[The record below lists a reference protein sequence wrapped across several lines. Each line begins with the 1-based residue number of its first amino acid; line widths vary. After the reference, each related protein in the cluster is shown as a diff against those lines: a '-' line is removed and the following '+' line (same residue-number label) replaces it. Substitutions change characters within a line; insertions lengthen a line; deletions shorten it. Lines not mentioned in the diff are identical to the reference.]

1 MMLFKLS
8 LNNIK
13 KSFKDYGIYFVTLIL
28 GVCIF
33 YIFNSI
39 DSQTA
44 MLEVSKNTSE
54 IIKLLTN
61 VLSYVSVF
69 ISFVLG
75 FLIIYA
81 SRFLIKKRNKEF
93 GIYMTLGM
101 SKRKISFILLI
112 ETLLIGFLSLIVGL
126 GIGIITSQITSIFIA
141 NLFEADMSK
150 YTFNFSQSAMIKTC
164 IYYGII
170 YFIVMLFNTFN
181 IRKTKLINLLQAS
194 KKQEKIKI
202 RNPYLCIS
210 IFILS
215 IIMLVSAYYLVT
227 NLELLE
233 KYDIS
238 ILLVPIGLGIFGTIG
253 FFYSIAGMFL
263 KIISNC
269 KNIYFKNI
277 NTFTFKQISSKVNTM
292 IISISL
298 ICIMLFITLCLLT
311 SAFTIKSYFNNSIR
325 TYAPTSFQILKYE
338 VDDLP
343 STMDDMKNY
352 LKTDNNFYN
361 NVDKLEAATI
371 YFDENFSYGKSFGNY
386 EKALR
391 KKYPYVLWNNQIE
404 VISQKDY
411 NKLSKLFNLES
422 INLNENEY
430 AIVSNFQSQLY
441 DSSLKNGEKIKL
453 FEKEL
458 TPKYDHHIDGFLHI
472 GGNPSN
478 TGFVVVNDSVIIDND
493 MHKITMVGNYKKNV
507 TSEEERNYYEFLR
520 KNFNNKKYSIDTKI
534 DIKDSCIGLS
544 AIVTFIGLYV
554 GLIFLITS
562 SAILALKQ
570 LSDCIDDKNKYKVLR
585 QIGVNEKD
593 INKSLF
599 YQTLLF
605 FLAPFILAIVHTIFG
620 LKFCVLILNS
630 LGVSHILEDFIY
642 TFIFL
647 IIIYGIYFVITYL
660 CSKNI
665 IKERI

>member
-44 MLEVSKNTSE
+44 MLEVSSNTSE
-54 IIKLLTN
+54 IINLLTSL
-61 VLSYVSVF
+61 LSYVSVF

-112 ETLLIGFLSLIVGL
+112 ETLLIGFISLIVGL

-141 NLFEADMSK
+141 NLFDADMTK
-150 YTFNFSQSAMIKTC
+150 YTFNFSKSAMIKTC

-170 YFIVMLFNTFN
+170 YFIVMMFNTF
-181 IRKTKLINLLQAS
+181 IIGKTKLINLLQAS

-202 RNPYLCIS
+202 RNPYLCIF
-210 IFILS
+210 IFIIS
-215 IIMLVSAYYLVT
+215 IVMLGIAYILVT

-233 KYDIS
+233 KYDVS
-238 ILLVPIGLGIFGTIG
+238 ILLVPIILGILGTIG
-253 FFYSIAGMFL
+253 FFYSVAGMFL

-277 NTFTFKQISSKVNTM
+277 NTFTIKQISSKVNTM
-292 IISISL
+292 IISISF

-311 SAFTIKSYFNNSIR
+311 SAFTIKNYFNNSLKK
-325 TYAPTSFQILKYE
+325 YAPVSFQMLDYSGINQKETIDNMVKDLKINK
-338 VDDLP
+338 D
-343 STMDDMKNY
+343 
-352 LKTDNNFYN
+352 FYN
-361 NVDKLEAATI
+361 SIDKLETFTI
-371 YFDENFSYGKSFGNY
+371 YFDEDFSYGKSFGSL
-386 EKALR
+386 EESLKS
-391 KKYPYVLWNNQIE
+391 KYPYVLWDNQIE
-404 VISQKDY
+404 IISLKDY
-411 NKLSKLFNLES
+411 NKLSKIFNLEP
-422 INLNENEY
+422 INLKENEY
-430 AIVSNFQSQLY
+430 AIVSNFKTDLY
-441 DSSLKNGEKIKL
+441 DKSLMNGEKIQL
-453 FEKEL
+453 FEKQL
-458 TPKYDHHIDGFLHI
+458 TPKYNHHIDGFIHI

-478 TGFVVVNDSVIIDND
+478 TGFVVVSDKIIIDNNR
-493 MHKITMVGNYKKNV
+493 HEISVLGNYKKNITV
-507 TSEEERNYYEFLR
+507 NQERQFHEFL
-520 KNFNNKKYSIDTKI
+520 KEYSNNGKYLIDTKI
-534 DIKDSCIGLS
+534 DIKDSCVGLS

-554 GLIFLITS
+554 GIIFLITS

-570 LSDCIDDKNKYKVLR
+570 LSDCIDDKNKYKILR
-585 QIGVNEKD
+585 QIGVTETD

-599 YQTLLF
+599 YQTLLL
-605 FLAPFILAIVHTIFG
+605 FLVPFSLAVIHTIVG
-620 LKFCVLILNS
+620 LKFCILILNT
-630 LGVSHILEDFIY
+630 LGINHILNDLIY
-642 TFIFL
+642 TVIFL
-647 IIIYGIYFVITYL
+647 IIIYGIYFVITYY
-660 CSKNI
+660 CSKI
-665 IKERI
+665 IIRER